1 VAARETALNVLIA
14 CRKDGA
20 WSNGV
25 LKTYIVRDRLDK
37 REAALASR
45 LCYGVLQNRGKLDFY
60 LQQLLTGKLKNLHPV
75 VRDILHLGLYQ
86 LLETDKIPD
95 SAAVNESVSLAKKY
109 CPKLQNAPSLVNAV
123 LRNGVRQR
131 ETLQK
136 PTALKDLYSHP
147 QNLID
152 LLSYYVGPQ
161 RLEAML
167 QANNSAPHTF
177 AQVNTLRT
185 DVNTL
190 LQQLEQEGIGAQI
203 HPWLSDCLIL
213 SETGNLEKL
222 PSFQQGLFYIQDPA
236 AKLSV
241 LCAQLPQKPIR
252 ILDCCAAPGGKSFAA
267 AMQTAGQ
274 AEIISCDIHPHKA
287 ALLQKAYDRVHALYP
302 EKCREIERCLKALS
316 QLEKSGDAS
325 IDAVTNLSARMV
337 GVIYRWREDLWAG
350 ALTSM
355 GEGIGRFV
363 YLMDAYDDLEDDL
376 RKKRYNPL
384 KAYHQNEDYETFV
397 RDSLTMLIAESTEA
411 FETLPLVQDMDILRN
426 ILYAGCW
433 SRYQLKQHKR
443 DKQRGVP
450 APRKEGTAGKSGH

>member
-1 VAARETALNVLIA
+1 MAARETALNVLIA

-25 LKTYIVRDRLDK
+25 LKTYIARDRLDK

-109 CPKLQNAPSLVNAV
+109 CPKLQNAPSLVNGV

-136 PTALKDLYSHP
+136 PTAFKDLYSHP

-161 RLEAML
+161 RLEPML

-190 LQQLEQEGIGAQI
+190 RLQLEQEGVSAQI
-203 HPWLSDCLIL
+203 HPWLPDCLIL
-213 SETGNLEKL
+213 SDTGNLEKL
-222 PSFQQGLFYIQDPA
+222 LSFQQGLFYIQDPA

-241 LCAQLPQKPIR
+241 LCAQLPQGPIR

-267 AMQTAGQ
+267 AMATAGQ

-287 ALLQKAYDRVHALYP
+287 ELLQKGAERLGIDRLQAQ
-302 EKCREIERCLKALS
+302 CR
-316 QLEKSGDAS
+316 DAS
-325 IDAVTNLSARMV
+325 VFYAPWEGCMDV
-337 GVIYRWREDLWAG
+337 VIADVPCSGY
-350 ALTSM
+350 
-355 GEGIGRFV
+355 GII
-363 YLMDAYDDLEDDL
+363 
-376 RKKRYNPL
+376 RKKPDIRYKDPDTMQELPALQLSILNNQARYVKKGGLLMYSTCTLVRRENEGVVEKFLKQNPDFY
-384 KAYHQNEDYETFV
+384 KE
-397 RDSLTMLIAESTEA
+397 I
-411 FETLPLVQDMDILRN
+411 LPLPNNFPKNDTGMLALVPGEYDTDGFFICRLR
-426 ILYAGCW
+426 
-433 SRYQLKQHKR
+433 REQ
-443 DKQRGVP
+443 
-450 APRKEGTAGKSGH
+450 